1 MIYFFLSLISR
12 RLLTTK
18 YVENDVEARDVS
30 VVQRNCR
37 FPEENYVEV
46 HKYYSFSACSVQCR
60 KDEQVRLCGCNSH
73 VMPNTNVRLIDFTSV
88 MKGLIHLADW
98 QVKSHCNI
106 NGLVCLNEH
115 YEDLSIVIAA
125 WSKARKRKGI
135 VCDCMPRY
143 FNFINKNVNYC
154 YWNSFSFQL
163 SCNEVDIL
171 MIHETRD
178 NIYSGAVDPFSIIE
192 VTLASLPTERYK
204 RNVVRGKL
212 DLVGEFKWKLF
223 LIVTIE
229 ITNRFST
236 VSIGGSTGLFV
247 GASLLS
253 FVEIIY
259 YFTIRAGIFN
269 CVNVFNKKK
278 QLTNIF
284 SKMHS

>member
-1 MIYFFLSLISR
+1 
-12 RLLTTK
+12 LLTTK
-18 YVENDVEARDVS
+18 YVENDPEARDVS

-60 KDEQVRLCGCNSH
+60 KDEQVRLCDCNSH
-73 VMPNTNVRLIDFTSV
+73 VMPNTDPR
-88 MKGLIHLADW
+88 K
-98 QVKSHCNI
+98 HCDI

-125 WSKARKRKGI
+125 WSKARRRKGI
-135 VCDCMPRY
+135 VCDCMP
-143 FNFINKNVNYC
+143 
-154 YWNSFSFQL
+154 

-178 NIYSGAVDPFSIIE
+178 NIYSGALEPFSIIE
-192 VTLASLPTERYK
+192 VSLANLPTERYK

-212 DLVGEFKWKLF
+212 DLVGKTHEMLDCFNFNNELF
-223 LIVTIE
+223 VH
-229 ITNRFST
+229 T

-259 YFTIRAGIFN
+259 YFTIRAGLFSCFSNIFKKKTKLS
-269 CVNVFNKKK
+269 NVF
-278 QLTNIF
+278 
-284 SKMHS
+284 SKVQC